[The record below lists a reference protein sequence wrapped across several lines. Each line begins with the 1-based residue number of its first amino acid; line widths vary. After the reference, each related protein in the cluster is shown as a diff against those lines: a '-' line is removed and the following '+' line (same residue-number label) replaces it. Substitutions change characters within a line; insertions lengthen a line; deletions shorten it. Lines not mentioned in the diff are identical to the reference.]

1 MGRIE
6 KRKEKE
12 ENHVRGK
19 CSRASPKAR
28 WSEGFKELKASGAG
42 AGWVRRKMAE
52 DGAEKIDGQGQMTL
66 ASYTPS
72 RNLKCIQE

>member
-19 CSRASPKAR
+19 CPRESPKAR
-28 WSEGFKELKASGAG
+28 WSEGFKELKASVAR
-42 AGWVRRKMAE
+42 AAWVRRKMAE
-52 DGAEKIDGQGQMTL
+52 DGAEKIDGQGQMTP

-72 RNLKCIQE
+72 RNLKCVQE